1 MGLRMVK
8 EEIHGGKTIYI
19 CNCGLGYDDILIAF
33 ACEDYRLTH
42 GINSEEIVKK
52 AVYNPRSDETKR
64 TVQAQ

>member
-1 MGLRMVK
+1 MDVRMVK

>member
-1 MGLRMVK
+1 MVK